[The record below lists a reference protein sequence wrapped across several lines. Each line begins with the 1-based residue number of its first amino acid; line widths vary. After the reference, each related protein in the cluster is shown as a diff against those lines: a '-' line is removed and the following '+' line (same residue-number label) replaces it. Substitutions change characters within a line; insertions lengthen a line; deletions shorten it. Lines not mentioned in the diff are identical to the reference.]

1 MNKDLKILIKKLKS
15 NDSEIIW
22 SSSVRRFYYL
32 KDKANFEL
40 CYGIGR
46 IGDIVIAKLIK
57 PEIAEIELPDGRIGV
72 CYKNQ
77 FIVGALGYRES
88 TISYVGK
95 IPKKGIIINFKNRR
109 KLSLLS
115 KSGLMGDLIFK
126 SAYYQSPPKLES
138 ISLFR
143 YMNDVLNLKNFA
155 ISSLNDLKNLAPLI
169 IIVGSSSECGKS
181 TIASHLIRGLVNQ
194 NFKVA
199 AAKLTGAGSIRDK
212 LKFIDSGAFP
222 VYDFVDSGLVSTPD
236 SSSILTHVRFVLNK
250 IMEESEPDLIIIEL
264 AGSILV
270 EANKAILSNKEII
283 KKLKGIIF
291 VANDEIG
298 AIGGIFILRNKYNI
312 TPLCVSGKATDTI
325 AGVKYITK
333 ETGIPAINWRNVD
346 QIVKIIKNKLKN

>member
-1 MNKDLKILIKKLKS
+1 MSEDLNILINKLKS
-15 NDSEIIW
+15 NDRDIIW
-22 SSSVRRFYYL
+22 TSSVRRFYYL
-32 KDKANFEL
+32 KDKVNYEL
-40 CYGIGR
+40 CYGIGK
-46 IGDIVIAKLIK
+46 IGDVVIAKLIK
-57 PEIAEIELPDGRIGV
+57 PDIAEIEFPDGRIGV

-95 IPKKGIIINFKNRR
+95 IPKRGIIINFKNRG

-115 KSGLMGDLIFK
+115 KSGLMGILISK
-126 SAYYQSPPKLES
+126 SIYYQSPPKLES

-143 YMNDVLNLKNFA
+143 DMNQILNLKNFA
-155 ISSLNDLKNLAPLI
+155 ISNSNDLKNLAPLI
-169 IIVGSSSECGKS
+169 IIAGSSSECGKT
-181 TIASHLIRGLVNQ
+181 TIASHLTRGLVNQ

-199 AAKLTGAGSIRDK
+199 AAKLTGAGSMRDK
-212 LKFIDSGAFP
+212 LKLIDSGAFP

-236 SSSILTHVRFVLNK
+236 SSSILTHAKYILNK

-283 KKLKGIIF
+283 KKIKGIIF

-298 AIGGIFILRNKYNI
+298 AIGGVFILRNKYNI
-312 TPLCVSGKATDTI
+312 TPLCVSGKVSDTI
-325 AGVKYITK
+325 AGIKYVTK
-333 ETGIPAINWRNVD
+333 EINIPTINWRNVD
-346 QIVKIIKNKLKN
+346 QIIKIIKYKLKN